1 MKPLT
6 PAGTVS
12 VVTLGCEKN
21 TVDSEVLMGKLRR
34 RGLRLVADPEQAETI
49 IVNTCGF
56 IDHAKK
62 ESIDAILEATELK
75 RGAAKDGRTTRVL
88 VAGCLSERYRSEL
101 ETEISEVDGYFGT
114 QDFENILSSFGP
126 EEALSLGFDPKLDL
140 ISERVLTTPKHFAYM
155 KISEGCDHPCSFC
168 AIPIMRGG
176 HRSRSIEELEFE
188 AMMLASNGLKELVLI
203 AQDSTYYGLDNYGSR
218 TLAKLL
224 ERLCRVNGIEWIRL
238 MYAYPAQ
245 FPLDVLDVMAGE
257 EKIVKYL
264 DMPVQH
270 ASTNVLKHMRRGIT
284 RRATEELVAQIRN
297 RIPGIA
303 LRTTLITGFPTESD
317 QEFEELEQFVGEM
330 QFDRLGVFTYSQE
343 EGTSA
348 HPLGDPIP
356 QAEKFRRQRRLY
368 ELQEEVAQE
377 KRLTRIGSMERALI
391 ERAEGE
397 FYFGRTRYDAPEVDE
412 HVRILASGND
422 TIAVGTFADIQIT
435 SAADS
440 DAEYELESVLL

>member
-6 PAGTVS
+6 LAGTVA

-34 RGLRLVADPEQAETI
+34 RGLRLVADPEGAETI

-62 ESIDAILEATELK
+62 ESIDAILEAVELK
-75 RGAAKDGRTTRVL
+75 RSASAAKMAAPRVL
-88 VAGCLSERYRSEL
+88 VAGCLSERYRSDL
-101 ETEISEVDGYFGT
+101 EVEIPEVDAFFGT
-114 QDFENILSSFGP
+114 QDFERIVSSFGG
-126 EEALSLGFDPKLDL
+126 EDFDPKLDL
-140 ISERVLTTPKHFAYM
+140 IGERVLTTPRHFAYM

-176 HRSRSIEELEFE
+176 HRSRPIEELEFE
-188 AMMLASNGLKELVLI
+188 AMMLASNGAKEIVLI
-203 AQDSTYYGLDNYGSR
+203 AQDLTYYGLDNYGSR
-218 TLAKLL
+218 ALAKLL
-224 ERLCRVNGIEWIRL
+224 ERLCRVSGLEWIRL

-284 RRATEELVAQIRN
+284 RRATEELVGQIRS

-303 LRTTLITGFPTESD
+303 LRTTLIAGFPTESEQD
-317 QEFEELEQFVGEM
+317 FEELEQFVGEM

-343 EGTSA
+343 EGTTA
-348 HPLGDPIP
+348 YPLGDPIS
-356 QAEKFRRQRRLY
+356 QEEKFRRQRRLY
-368 ELQEEVAQE
+368 EIQEEVSQE
-377 KRLTRIGSMERALI
+377 KNLARIGSTERVLI
-391 ERAEGE
+391 ESIEDGY
-397 FYFGRTRYDAPEVDE
+397 YFGRTRFDAPEVDE
-412 HVRILASGND
+412 CVRVTATGGRALAIGEFADVRISGVAD
-422 TIAVGTFADIQIT
+422 FESEHELDAVLI
-435 SAADS
+435 
-440 DAEYELESVLL
+440 